1 MERIRQFLNKNIY
14 IFSVRQGLLLT
25 IPFLILGSFSMVI
38 MQFPL
43 KAWQELLPGFAGGS
57 VKLLLMAV
65 YQATF
70 GSLSF
75 IFALMISSPTGK
87 SRLCIRTPTYF
98 SRQCPVLI
106 HCIYLSLR
114 RAVHMGAGVELY
126 GHMHYSHQLFF
137 PDRNLPLGGG
147 LRHLYTMGVAYN
159 FNASMQ
165 SMIPAVVTIG
175 LCGLSGL
182 VLSLAF
188 DDVNIMNFGSYLFL
202 KLFGQMGNGL
212 FSILLYILLSHV
224 LWFFGIHGTN
234 TLEAVSRRPV

>member
-1 MERIRQFLNKNIY
+1 MERVRQFLNKNIY

-75 IFALMISSPTGK
+75 IFALMIPYSYGEEQTVYKNTHIFFPAVA
-87 SRLCIRTPTYF
+87 LCSFIAFTYP
-98 SRQCPVLI
+98 SGG
-106 HCIYLSLR
+106 LSIW
-114 RAVHMGAGVELY
+114 GAGVELY

-147 LRHLYTMGVAYN
+147 LTPSVHHG
-159 FNASMQ
+159 
-165 SMIPAVVTIG
+165 
-175 LCGLSGL
+175 CGL
-182 VLSLAF
+182 
-188 DDVNIMNFGSYLFL
+188 
-202 KLFGQMGNGL
+202 
-212 FSILLYILLSHV
+212 
-224 LWFFGIHGTN
+224 
-234 TLEAVSRRPV
+234 

>member
-75 IFALMISSPTGK
+75 IFALMISYSYGEEQTVYKNTHIPG
-87 SRLCIRTPTYF
+87 SG
-98 SRQCPVLI
+98 PVLI
-106 HCIYLSLR
+106 HCIYLSIR

-126 GHMHYSHQLFF
+126 GHMHYPHQLLP

-147 LRHLYTMGVAYN
+147 
-159 FNASMQ
+159 
-165 SMIPAVVTIG
+165 IPSSVYHG
-175 LCGLSGL
+175 SGL
-182 VLSLAF
+182 
-188 DDVNIMNFGSYLFL
+188 
-202 KLFGQMGNGL
+202 
-212 FSILLYILLSHV
+212 
-224 LWFFGIHGTN
+224 
-234 TLEAVSRRPV
+234 

>member
-43 KAWQELLPGFAGGS
+43 RAWQELLPNLAGGS
-57 VKLLLMAV
+57 VKLLLMAI

-75 IFALMISSPTGK
+75 IFALMISYS
-87 SRLCIRTPTYF
+87 
-98 SRQCPVLI
+98 
-106 HCIYLSLR
+106 
-114 RAVHMGAGVELY
+114 Y
-126 GHMHYSHQLFF
+126 GEDQTVYKNTHIFF
-137 PDRNLPLGGG
+137 PAVALCAFIAFSYPSGGVAIWG
-147 LRHLYTMGVAYN
+147 PEWSFTAICITLLSCFLLTGIYRWVEGFRHLYTMGVAYN

-165 SMIPAVVTIG
+165 SLIPAVATIG
-175 LCGLSGL
+175 LCGFAGL

-202 KLFGQMGNGL
+202 KLFGQMGNSL
-212 FSILLYILLSHV
+212 FSMLLYILLKPLV
-224 LWFFGIHGTN
+224 QL
-234 TLEAVSRRPV
+234 TL

>member
-75 IFALMISSPTGK
+75 IFALMISYS
-87 SRLCIRTPTYF
+87 
-98 SRQCPVLI
+98 
-106 HCIYLSLR
+106 
-114 RAVHMGAGVELY
+114 Y
-126 GHMHYSHQLFF
+126 GEEQTVYKNTHIFF
-137 PDRNLPLGGG
+137 PAVALCSFIAFTYPSGG
-147 LRHLYTMGVAYN
+147 LSIWGPEWSFTA
-159 FNASMQ
+159 
-165 SMIPAVVTIG
+165 IPSSVYHG
-175 LCGLSGL
+175 SGL
-182 VLSLAF
+182 
-188 DDVNIMNFGSYLFL
+188 
-202 KLFGQMGNGL
+202 
-212 FSILLYILLSHV
+212 
-224 LWFFGIHGTN
+224 
-234 TLEAVSRRPV
+234 

>member
-75 IFALMISSPTGK
+75 IFALMISYSYGEEQTVYK
-87 SRLCIRTPTYF
+87 NTHIF
-98 SRQCPVLI
+98 FRQCPVLI
-106 HCIYLSLR
+106 HCIYLSIR

-126 GHMHYSHQLFF
+126 GHMHYPHQLLP

-147 LRHLYTMGVAYN
+147 
-159 FNASMQ
+159 
-165 SMIPAVVTIG
+165 IPSSVYHG
-175 LCGLSGL
+175 SGL
-182 VLSLAF
+182 
-188 DDVNIMNFGSYLFL
+188 
-202 KLFGQMGNGL
+202 
-212 FSILLYILLSHV
+212 
-224 LWFFGIHGTN
+224 
-234 TLEAVSRRPV
+234 